1 MWLLL
6 QIIVSTLLE
15 ASILQPDILFWLQEN
30 VKIKYTIIYI
40 PLTVTFEY
48 VF

>member
-6 QIIVSTLLE
+6 QIIISTLLE
-15 ASILQPDILFWLQEN
+15 ATLLQPDILIWLYEN
-30 VKIKYTIIYI
+30 VKIKYI